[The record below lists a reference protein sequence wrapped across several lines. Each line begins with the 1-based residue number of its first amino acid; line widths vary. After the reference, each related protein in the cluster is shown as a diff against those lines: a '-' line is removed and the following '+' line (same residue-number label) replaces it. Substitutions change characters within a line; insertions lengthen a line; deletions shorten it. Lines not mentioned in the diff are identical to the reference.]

1 MTDVFTRDERSR
13 IMSRIRS
20 RGNEST
26 ELRFIRILRKH
37 KITGWRRGSV
47 LPGKPDFV
55 FKGARVVVFVDGDFW
70 HGNPRKFRVPKSNV
84 DYWAPK
90 IEATRRRDATNNRQL
105 RKLGWRVLRFWESG
119 LRKERA
125 VAAKIKRA
133 LGLWLLRAEPSVIR
147 RSRGNL
153 VDGGR

>member
-37 KITGWRRGSV
+37 KITGWRRGST

-55 FKGARVVVFVDGDFW
+55 FKTERIVVFIDGDFW
-70 HGNPRKFRVPKSNV
+70 HGNPQKFRLPKSNV

-90 IEATRRRDATNNRQL
+90 IEATRRRDVTNNRQL

-119 LRKERA
+119 LRKEMA
-125 VAAKIKRA
+125 VATKIKRA
-133 LGLWLLRAEPSVIR
+133 LG
-147 RSRGNL
+147 
-153 VDGGR
+153 

>member
-37 KITGWRRGSV
+37 KINGWRRGSA

-55 FKGARVVVFVDGDFW
+55 FKRERIVVFIDGDFW
-70 HGNPRKFRVPKSNV
+70 HGNPRKFRLPKSNV

-90 IEATRRRDATNNRQL
+90 IEMTRRRDIANNRRL

-119 LRKERA
+119 LRKDIA
-125 VAAKIKRA
+125 VATKIKRV
-133 LGLWLLRAEPSVIR
+133 LGQSSLFQIQRRA
-147 RSRGNL
+147 
-153 VDGGR
+153 